1 MSEQPIATD
10 ATIKRI
16 PYGLAD
22 FAHLRQDNGYYVDK
36 THFIPLLEAQPRY
49 LFLIRPRRLG
59 KSLWL
64 SLLQH
69 YYDINKQADFDFLFG
84 DTYIGAHPTP
94 ERNSYLIMFLNFALI
109 NPDPHDVKDSFE
121 KNGQAVVQDFLIRYE
136 RFFDTAARQLILA
149 EGRVED
155 QLRQLFFH
163 ADRQQLKIY
172 LFIDEYDNFA
182 NTILATAG
190 QYAYHSLTHGAGFFR
205 YFFNLLKGA
214 TAGQISGLTRLFITG
229 VSPITMDDVTSGFN
243 IGDNITLEAQFN
255 ELIGFTET
263 EVRAMLTY
271 YHTAGALT
279 LDVDFCLTTMKLWYN
294 NYAFAK
300 GNVTPMFNADL
311 VLHFVK
317 QAIREQAIP
326 DRLIDQNMRLDYT
339 KLRHLI
345 AVDKQLNGN
354 FSQLRAISETGEAVS
369 DIVISFPLERLRAHE
384 NFISQLFYFGLL
396 TISGEHEGRTLLRI
410 PNRTIKDLIYSYIR
424 EGFQD
429 VDLFRLDLWQLAN
442 LLSGMAYRGDWQPFF
457 DFIAAAIRE
466 QTSIRDYLNGEKVI
480 QGFLLAYLN
489 LTHFF
494 LPWSEKELGGGF
506 VDFYL
511 EPFLARYPDMPFG
524 YLVELKYIPRNEFT
538 KAKLQEQIAEAE
550 GQLARY
556 ANDPRVQ
563 PVLGRV
569 ALKKLVLVYNGWELV
584 YREEWSG
591 AKPAVTRQKRTR
603 KKL

>member
-1 MSEQPIATD
+1 
-10 ATIKRI
+10 
-16 PYGLAD
+16 
-22 FAHLRQDNGYYVDK
+22 
-36 THFIPLLEAQPRY
+36 
-49 LFLIRPRRLG
+49 
-59 KSLWL
+59 
-64 SLLQH
+64 
-69 YYDINKQADFDFLFG
+69 
-84 DTYIGAHPTP
+84 
-94 ERNSYLIMFLNFALI
+94 
-109 NPDPHDVKDSFE
+109 
-121 KNGQAVVQDFLIRYE
+121 
-136 RFFDTAARQLILA
+136 
-149 EGRVED
+149 
-155 QLRQLFFH
+155 
-163 ADRQQLKIY
+163 
-172 LFIDEYDNFA
+172 
-182 NTILATAG
+182 
-190 QYAYHSLTHGAGFFR
+190 
-205 YFFNLLKGA
+205 
-214 TAGQISGLTRLFITG
+214 
-229 VSPITMDDVTSGFN
+229 MDDVTSGFN

-255 ELIGFTET
+255 ELIGFTEA

-271 YHTAGALT
+271 YHNAGALT
-279 LDVDFCLTTMKLWYN
+279 LDVDFCLATMKLWYN

-300 GNVTPMFNADL
+300 GRVTPMFNADL
-311 VLHFVK
+311 VLHFIK

-354 FSQLRAISETGEAVS
+354 FSQLRTISETGEAVS

-384 NFISQLFYFGLL
+384 NFVSQLFYFGLL
-396 TISGEHEGRTLLRI
+396 TISGEQEGRTLLRI

-424 EGFQD
+424 EGFED

-442 LLSGMAYRGDWQPFF
+442 LLSGMAYRGEWQAFF

-494 LPWSEKELGGGF
+494 LTWSEKELGGGF

-511 EPFLARYPDMPFG
+511 EPFLARYPDMQFG

-538 KAKLQEQIAEAE
+538 KAKLLEQIAEAE
-550 GQLARY
+550 GQLVRY

-563 PVLGRV
+563 PVSGRV
-569 ALKKLVLVYNGWELV
+569 TLKKLVLVYNGWELV

-591 AKPAVTRQKRTR
+591 VKPAVTRQKRTR
-603 KKL
+603 KKS